1 MISFVL
7 FPQASQP
14 STNFYNIGIGLFI
27 PFSFSIILSL
37 LLLIIFVVFPSP
49 LPSQFYCFPSPP
61 PPPPHFYFV
70 PASYY
75 QLVHFVALSHVVKNN
90 PGFLQQLAVCPAQ
103 DPTIQM
109 AARTSKNNNNNNR
122 FNEQNNKIARAAH
135 FFCTFLSR
143 LCTTKTSKC
152 LISCFKDNKQRQN
165 FISFSKLRYGPLGF
179 NFRRVHL
186 HLRK

>member
-1 MISFVL
+1 MLAKGLKQKIKTKEMYYSLLSLKMISFVL

-27 PFSFSIILSL
+27 PSSFSIILSL

-49 LPSQFYCFPSPP
+49 LPPQFYCFPSPP

-70 PASYY
+70 PPSYY

-109 AARTSKNNNNNNR
+109 AARTSKKKN
-122 FNEQNNKIARAAH
+122 Q
-135 FFCTFLSR
+135 
-143 LCTTKTSKC
+143 
-152 LISCFKDNKQRQN
+152 KQQQQ
-165 FISFSKLRYGPLGF
+165 
-179 NFRRVHL
+179 V
-186 HLRK
+186 